1 MDERQVI
8 RKLDTSQAL
17 EKLKKLI
24 TEGKESLESVLELD
38 VSYQY
43 LYRTASD
50 FKQSDLVE

>member
-8 RKLDTSQAL
+8 RKLDTGQAL